1 MVEVGQPWNE
11 FNWLI
16 QARSEWRNFWT
27 SCIDVKYSQT
37 DRSVRDL
44 GSQRYLL
51 GTSASHC
58 LQKRGLPNVLI
69 GFGDDIVKFV
79 AFIRETISRRFT
91 TCHITPRVMSGFIV
105 ISWRIAKSPTAK
117 HVCFFNCFLLRHPP
131 LCESR
136 TLLNQLALGV
146 CWFQCLARRL
156 SHSVFSFSTW
166 TWAQTQW
173 TTPKA
178 MDRW

>member
-1 MVEVGQPWNE
+1 MMSTIQNVGNKTSLCYPKLEYFRQMRVGENKHKLTKTKIERGMVEVGQPWNE

-58 LQKRGLPNVLI
+58 LQKRGLP
-69 GFGDDIVKFV
+69 D
-79 AFIRETISRRFT
+79 
-91 TCHITPRVMSGFIV
+91 
-105 ISWRIAKSPTAK
+105 
-117 HVCFFNCFLLRHPP
+117 
-131 LCESR
+131 
-136 TLLNQLALGV
+136 
-146 CWFQCLARRL
+146 
-156 SHSVFSFSTW
+156 VF
-166 TWAQTQW
+166 
-173 TTPKA
+173 
-178 MDRW
+178 